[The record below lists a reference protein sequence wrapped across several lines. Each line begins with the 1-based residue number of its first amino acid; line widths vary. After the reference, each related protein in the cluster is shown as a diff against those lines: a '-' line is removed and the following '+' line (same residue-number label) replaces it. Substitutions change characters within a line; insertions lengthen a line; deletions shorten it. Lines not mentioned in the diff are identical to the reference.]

1 MAADVALV
9 RAPDY
14 SVETVRTSVRTVL
27 ELLGGIESFVRPGSR
42 VLIKPNL
49 LAAREP
55 ERGVTTHPA
64 VVKAVIEEVKRVG
77 GIPWVGDSP
86 GGAARGVDR
95 VLTKTGIKEA
105 VLETGAEIV
114 NFEASGAECRK
125 VNHTAYYVANPPL
138 QADCIINL
146 PKLKT
151 HSLVLYTGA
160 VKNMFGVIP
169 GFRKAEYHRDHPR
182 PDDFSR
188 TLVDIF
194 SLVPPAFTLMDGI
207 LAMEGKGPSSGRKRW
222 VGILAGS
229 RDAVALDACMA
240 HIMGF
245 GPGEVE
251 TTVEAARRGL
261 GEADLSRIRVL
272 PESLDE
278 FRIADFDLP
287 SNRWMKLIP
296 KALVDILGPW
306 LWIRPRVDASKCT
319 RCGTC
324 VENCPTGVME
334 FVENGIR
341 INYDDCIK
349 CLCCDELCPSEA
361 VEQER
366 GWLARRIH

>member
-1 MAADVALV
+1 MVVDVALV

-14 SVETVRTSVRTVL
+14 DERTVRPAVKTVL
-27 ELLGGIESFVRPGSR
+27 DLMGGLESFVRPGSR

-55 ERGVTTHPA
+55 DRGVTTHPA
-64 VVKAVIEEVKRVG
+64 VVRAVVEEVRRVG
-77 GIPWVGDSP
+77 GVPWVGDSP

-95 VLTKTGIKEA
+95 VLTNTGIKVA
-105 VLETGAEIV
+105 ALEGGAEIM
-114 NFEASGAECRK
+114 NFEASGAERRS
-125 VNHTAYYVANPPL
+125 VNGSAYYVARPAL
-138 QADCIINL
+138 QADCVINL

-182 PDDFSR
+182 PDDFSH

-194 SLVPPAFTLMDGI
+194 SLVPPTLNIMHGI
-207 LAMEGKGPSSGRKRW
+207 LAMEGKGPSSGTRRW
-222 VGILAGS
+222 VGYLAGS
-229 RDAVALDACMA
+229 ADAVALDAVMT
-240 HIMGF
+240 HVLGF

-261 GEADLSRIRVL
+261 GQADLARIRVL
-272 PESLDE
+272 PEPLDG
-278 FRIADFDLP
+278 FRIPDFDLP
-287 SNRWMKLIP
+287 SNRLMKLIP
-296 KALVDILGPW
+296 KGLVDLLSPW
-306 LWIRPRVDASKCT
+306 LWIRPRVDASRCT

-334 FVENGIR
+334 WVDNGIH
-341 INYDDCIK
+341 IDYDGCIK
-349 CLCCDELCPSEA
+349 CLCCDELCPAEA

-366 GWLARRIH
+366 GWLARKIH